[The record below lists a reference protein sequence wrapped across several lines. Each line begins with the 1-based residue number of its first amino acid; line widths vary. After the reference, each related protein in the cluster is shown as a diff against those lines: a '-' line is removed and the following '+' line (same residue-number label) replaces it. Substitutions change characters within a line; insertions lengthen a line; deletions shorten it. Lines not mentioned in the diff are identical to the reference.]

1 MFNGK
6 IMLGFITKFGKA
18 VYDRYKASSERS
30 AELNQIKMAGEI
42 EIAKAKT
49 DFKVAKMLATAER
62 TKRESMQNLNYDMQ
76 VLKNRRETLSDEF
89 IILGFF
95 MILILTFVPH
105 TQHSMVIGWEALK
118 HAPWWFEF
126 GIVGILVS
134 TLGLK
139 DVLRMFLNAFPNRKK
154 DTGTTV

>member
-1 MFNGK
+1 
-6 IMLGFITKFGKA
+6 MLGFITKLGKV
-18 VYDRYKASSERS
+18 VYDKYKESSKRS
-30 AELNQIKMAGEI
+30 AELSKIKMAGEF
-42 EIAKAKT
+42 EIAKAKSQL
-49 DFKVAKMLATAER
+49 KIAKMVANTEQV
-62 TKRESMQNLNYDMQ
+62 KRESQQNLTYDMR
-76 VLKNRRETLSDEF
+76 VLKNRRETLSDEL
-89 IILGFF
+89 IIIGFF
-95 MILILTFVPH
+95 MILILTFVPQ
-105 TQHSMVIGWEALK
+105 TQHSMIIGWEALK